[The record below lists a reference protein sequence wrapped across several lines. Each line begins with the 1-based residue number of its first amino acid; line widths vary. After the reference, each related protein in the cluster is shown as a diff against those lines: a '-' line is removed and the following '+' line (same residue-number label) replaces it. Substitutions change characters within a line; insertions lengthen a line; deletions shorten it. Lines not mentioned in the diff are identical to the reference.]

1 MQGET
6 ALTQILESGLLG
18 AMLVLALLTIVFL
31 FRELRNERLSRLE
44 DLKEIWKGDLVFRE
58 QIKQTLE
65 NITELLR
72 GKWCVI
78 NPNAIQ
84 SGTF

>member
-1 MQGET
+1 MPTDT
-6 ALTQILESGLLG
+6 AFQRLLESGLLG
-18 AMLVLALLTIVFL
+18 AMLVLSLFAVIYL

-44 DLKEIWKGDLVFRE
+44 DLKEVWKGDLVFRE

-72 GKWCVI
+72 GK
-78 NPNAIQ
+78 
-84 SGTF
+84 